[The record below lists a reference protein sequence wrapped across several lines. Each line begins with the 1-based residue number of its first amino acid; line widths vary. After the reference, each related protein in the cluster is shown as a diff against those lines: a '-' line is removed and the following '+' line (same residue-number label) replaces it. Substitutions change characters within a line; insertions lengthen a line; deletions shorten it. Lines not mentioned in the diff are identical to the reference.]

1 MYTAAVINN
10 NGLLFLQYKVGT
22 SPSGLQSSMRVTQG
36 EQSQSHKGAQI
47 WEDALSRSKEYGVGQ
62 QLLFLVLR
70 CLLRCSY
77 YYYYLLQLWRKEVS
91 LVILSFQL
99 GSWKLLQ
106 LSQQLEA
113 FTDSIDGI
121 HVCLVWFLRD
131 FVLKFW
137 KEFLI

>member
-1 MYTAAVINN
+1 
-10 NGLLFLQYKVGT
+10 
-22 SPSGLQSSMRVTQG
+22 MRVTQG

-70 CLLRCSY
+70 CLGAVL
-77 YYYYLLQLWRKEVS
+77 LWRKEVS

-106 LSQQLEA
+106 LSLEA

-121 HVCLVWFLRD
+121 HVCFVWFLRH

-137 KEFLI
+137 KQFLI

>member
-1 MYTAAVINN
+1 
-10 NGLLFLQYKVGT
+10 
-22 SPSGLQSSMRVTQG
+22 MRVTQG

-47 WEDALSRSKEYGVGQ
+47 WEDALSRSKECGVVQ

-70 CLLRCSY
+70 CLGAVL
-77 YYYYLLQLWRKEVS
+77 LWRPRKE
-91 LVILSFQL
+91 VILSFQL

-106 LSQQLEA
+106 LSLEA

-121 HVCLVWFLRD
+121 HVCFVWFVRH

-137 KEFLI
+137 KQFLI